1 MKVILPNGDIKE
13 LVTDS
18 LTVEE
23 LLQRLDISQGE
34 VLVSKNKCIIPE
46 DTILENSD
54 DIRIIQVVF
63 GG

>member
-1 MKVILPNGDIKE
+1 MKVILPNGDIQE
-13 LVTDS
+13 LAMGP

-23 LLQRLDISQGE
+23 LLQHLDISQGE

-54 DIRIIQVVF
+54 DVRIIQIVF

>member
-1 MKVILPNGDIKE
+1 MKVILPNGDTQE
-13 LVTDS
+13 LVMGS

-23 LLQRLDISQGE
+23 LLQHFDISPGE

-46 DTILENSD
+46 DTILENND
-54 DIRIIQVVF
+54 DVRIMQVVF